1 VRRRLSLAP
10 AAIALATALLAG
22 CAMTGSPETGASP
35 AATPTTTPTSTPVT
49 TSLPGIPETCEDL
62 VDDATLADYAAGG
75 YTLSA
80 DFEQRA
86 AVEGW
91 PIRAFVAYGGLLCQ
105 WGYPASD
112 ASDAYGYAPITAEQA
127 EEQRQGLLAEGFA
140 SSDALG
146 GTVLQL
152 ASEYV
157 TEYYLFVDG
166 SWYYSTRGMDALE
179 EMHRNVAG

>member
-1 VRRRLSLAP
+1 VRRRLFLAP
-10 AAIALATALLAG
+10 VAIALVTALLAG
-22 CAMTGSPETGASP
+22 CTSTGTPETGASP
-35 AATPTTTPTSTPVT
+35 APTPTTAPTSTPVT
-49 TSLPGIPETCEDL
+49 TPPADVPVTCEDL

-75 YTLSA
+75 YTLDA

-86 AVEGW
+86 ADEGW
-91 PIRAFVAYGGLLCQ
+91 PIHAFVTYGGLLCQ

-112 ASDAYGYAPITAEQA
+112 ASDAYGYGPITAEQA
-127 EEQRQGLLAEGFA
+127 EEQREGLVAEGFTA
-140 SSDALG
+140 SDALG

-157 TEYYLFVDG
+157 TEYYLFVDD

-179 EMHRNVAG
+179 EMQRNVAR

>member
-1 VRRRLSLAP
+1 VRRRRSLAP

-22 CAMTGSPETGASP
+22 CATT
-35 AATPTTTPTSTPVT
+35 ATPDAGSSPVPTPPTAPTSTPVT
-49 TSLPGIPETCEDL
+49 TSPAGIPETCEDL

-91 PIRAFVAYGGLLCQ
+91 PIHAFVTYGGLLCQ

-112 ASDAYGYAPITAEQA
+112 ASDAYGYGPITAEQA
-127 EEQRQGLLAEGFA
+127 EEQRQGLVAEGFA

-157 TEYYLFVDG
+157 TEYYLFVDDN
-166 SWYYSTRGMDALE
+166 WYYSTRGMDALE
-179 EMHRNVAG
+179 EMHRNVTG